1 MALAI
6 ADPLNQRLKRVPVWP
21 LYAVALIPA
30 AWAWWQALSGQAG
43 PNPVRALEH
52 GLGIWAF
59 RFMIAALIVTPLRD
73 WTGISLLRFRRMLGL
88 TAFWY
93 ALMHLGVWL
102 ALDRQ
107 FDWNAILGDL
117 VKRPYIIVGM
127 LSFLALLPMAITS
140 TDGMIRRLGAQAWNK
155 LHRLAYP
162 AAVLMVLHYLWLVK
176 SWTAE
181 PLSYAAIMTFL
192 LAIRLLPKRKPARPR
207 RPAATAS

>member
-6 ADPLNQRLKRVPVWP
+6 ADPLNQRLKGVPVWP

-30 AWAWWQALSGQAG
+30 AWVWWQALTGQAG
-43 PNPVRALEH
+43 PNPVRELEH

-59 RFMIAALIVTPLRD
+59 RFMIVALVVTPLRD
-73 WTGISLLRFRRMLGL
+73 WTGISLVRFRRMLGL

-107 FDWNAILGDL
+107 FAWSAITADL
-117 VKRPYIIVGM
+117 LKRPYIIVGM

-140 TDGMIRRLGAQAWNK
+140 TDGMIRRMGAASWKK

-162 AAVLMVLHYLWLVK
+162 AGLLMALHYLWLVK

-181 PLSYAAIMTFL
+181 PLTYAAIMVML
-192 LAIRLLPKRKPARPR
+192 LAMRLLPRQKTARAHR
-207 RPAATAS
+207 AAT

>member
-6 ADPLNQRLKRVPVWP
+6 ADPLNQRLKGVPVWP

-30 AWAWWQALSGQAG
+30 AWVWWQALTGQAG
-43 PNPVRALEH
+43 PNPVRELEH

-59 RFMIAALIVTPLRD
+59 WFMIVALVVTPLRD
-73 WTGISLLRFRRMLGL
+73 WTGISLVRFRRMLGL

-107 FDWNAILGDL
+107 FAWSAITADL
-117 VKRPYIIVGM
+117 LKRPYIIVGM

-140 TDGMIRRLGAQAWNK
+140 TDGMIRRMGAASWKK

-162 AAVLMVLHYLWLVK
+162 AGLLMALHYLWLVK

-181 PLSYAAIMTFL
+181 PLTYAAIMVML
-192 LAIRLLPKRKPARPR
+192 LAMRLLPRQKTARAHR
-207 RPAATAS
+207 AAT

>member
-6 ADPLNQRLKRVPVWP
+6 ADPLNQRLKGVPVWP

-30 AWAWWQALSGQAG
+30 AWVWWQALTGQAG
-43 PNPVRALEH
+43 PNPVRELEH

-59 RFMIAALIVTPLRD
+59 RFMIVALVVTPLRD
-73 WTGISLLRFRRMLGL
+73 WTGISLVRFRRMLGL

-107 FDWNAILGDL
+107 FAWSAITADL
-117 VKRPYIIVGM
+117 LKRPYIIVGM

-140 TDGMIRRLGAQAWNK
+140 TDGMIRRMGAASWKK

-162 AAVLMVLHYLWLVK
+162 AGLLMALHYLWLVK

-181 PLSYAAIMTFL
+181 PLTYAAIMVML
-192 LAIRLLPKRKPARPR
+192 LAMRLLPRQKPARAR
-207 RPAATAS
+207 RAAT

>member
-6 ADPLNQRLKRVPVWP
+6 ADPLNQRLKGVPVWP

-30 AWAWWQALSGQAG
+30 AWVWWQALTGQAG
-43 PNPVRALEH
+43 PNPVRELEH

-59 RFMIAALIVTPLRD
+59 RFMIAVLVVTPLRD
-73 WTGISLLRFRRMLGL
+73 WTGISLVRFRRMLGL

-107 FDWNAILGDL
+107 FAWSAITADL
-117 VKRPYIIVGM
+117 LKRPYIIVGM

-140 TDGMIRRLGAQAWNK
+140 TDGMIRRMGAASWKK

-162 AAVLMVLHYLWLVK
+162 AGLLMALHYLWLVK

-181 PLSYAAIMTFL
+181 PLTYAAIMVML
-192 LAIRLLPKRKPARPR
+192 LAMRLLPRQKPARAR
-207 RPAATAS
+207 RAAT